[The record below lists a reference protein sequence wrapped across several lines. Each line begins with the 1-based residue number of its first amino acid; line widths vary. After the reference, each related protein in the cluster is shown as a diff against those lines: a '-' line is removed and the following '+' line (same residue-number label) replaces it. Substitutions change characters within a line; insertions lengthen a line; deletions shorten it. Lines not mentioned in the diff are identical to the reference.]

1 MGAWLYPEG
10 FANILLLKKL
20 EKKYCLTYNSAA
32 NYCFEVYKSDI
43 TKFGFMPSKKGLFYS
58 SVNNDVA
65 TALF

>member
-43 TKFGFMPSKKGLFYS
+43 TKFGFI
-58 SVNNDVA
+58 
-65 TALF
+65 